1 MGNRPMIEHK
11 VCIDLPGEPVECW
24 AETDVTVLL
33 RKHRDVIF
41 ELHINKGAA
50 YTIEA
55 ADDWIYDVAKKKR
68 VQQGQ
73 FMDGQRYHVWIS
85 RAFKGELLL
94 KQNGKVLQRYSMLQF
109 GLVGDNPDPKAKPEP
124 IIIAI
129 GLNPVRQQPIAAAP
143 ATNPRVPSLLSYPQL
158 AMPDYLRAP
167 QPLDPQLAQGQWT
180 CPVPVKLA
188 AGTVQEPTQHAHVAE
203 VDKHSFPQEVLDGI
217 AAGGGDETALDT
229 NKIATRN
236 WLIAQLF
243 GASAFLS
250 DNKEWIKELFFERFR
265 LMKIVHK
272 NAGERWYV
280 VFTGNPRL
288 RKLVTAARYGVK
300 HEKVL
305 TIAGGAGTVESGAA
319 AAWESSKGAFKKAG
333 LIALIF
339 TVTLDVAEW
348 LHDYEQIGP
357 DGKRKKDFADLLGKI
372 GMDLAK
378 AGLSAAIASVAVGL
392 VVGLA
397 AGVAL
402 PVGLIVI
409 GTIAVAVGVGY
420 GLDLIDKRVHA
431 TEHVTSWFRSIGESV
446 KHAAEYLAK
455 SMPKDYDSYP
465 LMYMP

>member
-1 MGNRPMIEHK
+1 MGNRPMIQHTA
-11 VCIDLPGEPVECW
+11 CIDLPGEPVECW
-24 AETDVTVLL
+24 AETDITVLL

-41 ELHINKGAA
+41 DIHVNKGAT
-50 YTIEA
+50 YTVEA
-55 ADDWIYDVAKKKR
+55 TEDWLYDVAKKKR

-73 FMDGQRYHVWIS
+73 FTDGERYHIWIS

-109 GLVGDNPDPKAKPEP
+109 GLTGSNPDPKAKPDP
-124 IIIAI
+124 IIIALGI
-129 GLNPVRQQPIAAAP
+129 NQASKPPFASAP
-143 ATNPRVPSLLSYPQL
+143 TSKPQVPSLLSYPQPAL
-158 AMPDYLRAP
+158 PDYLRAP
-167 QPLDPQLAQGQWT
+167 KPFDPLVAQQEWM
-180 CPVPVKLA
+180 CPVPIKLA
-188 AGTVQEPTQHAHVAE
+188 AGTVQQPTQEAHVAE
-203 VDKHSFPQEVLDGI
+203 VDKRSFPQEVLDAV

-236 WLIAQLF
+236 WLIGQLA
-243 GASAFLS
+243 GATAFLS
-250 DNKEWIKELFFERFR
+250 DNKEWIKELFLERFR

-272 NAGERWYV
+272 NVGERWYV
-280 VFTGNPRL
+280 VFTGNPRV

-319 AAWESSKGAFKKAG
+319 AAWESSKGAFRKAG

-339 TVTLDVAEW
+339 TVSLDVAEW

-357 DGKRKKDFADLLGKI
+357 DGKRKKDFADLLAKI

-378 AGLSAAIASVAVGL
+378 AGLSAAIASALVGTLVAAAAGATLPVAFI
-392 VVGLA
+392 VVGTIGA
-397 AGVAL
+397 A
-402 PVGLIVI
+402 
-409 GTIAVAVGVGY
+409 IAIGY
-420 GLDLIDKRVHA
+420 GLDAIDKRVHA
-431 TEHVTSWFRSIGESV
+431 TEHVSSWFRSVGESM
-446 KHAAEYLAK
+446 KKAAEYLAK